1 MIKDLLFS
9 LLFFFGPI
17 LLMFLMRYFGLL
29 IRLWILARRIRDQDE
44 PEVIDITPKKP
55 HPPST
60 AFIVFTLIVSL
71 AIAALVWQR
80 LTVEAEVGKQYVPA
94 HVSDQGKVVPGRYK

>member
-29 IRLWILARRIRDQDE
+29 IRLWILARRMRDQHE

-60 AFIVFTLIVSL
+60 AFIAFTLVVSL
-71 AIAALVWQR
+71 AIAALVWQH
-80 LTVEAEVGKQYVPA
+80 LGGEAEVGKHYVPA
-94 HVSDQGKVVPGRYK
+94 HVGEQGRVVPGQYE